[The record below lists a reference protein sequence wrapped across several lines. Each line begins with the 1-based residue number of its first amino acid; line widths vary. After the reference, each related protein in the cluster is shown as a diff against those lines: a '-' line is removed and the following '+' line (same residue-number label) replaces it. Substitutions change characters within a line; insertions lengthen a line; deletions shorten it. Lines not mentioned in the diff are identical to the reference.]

1 MGSRRSVCAQLLS
14 CSACAF
20 SVLLA
25 AVASLA
31 FLGAVSCA
39 THALLVAGPGSSSP
53 HAAAAAGPE
62 APPSASLQA
71 AGSAAALASL
81 ALLGVFVGG
90 VGVALRICS
99 LGLGLAL
106 LAGHLWLRAATPL
119 AMAEAADRLLRGV
132 LLPARNALALPA
144 EWDCVFLGPAD
155 ALYMLAAL
163 RHAAAVVGAMVGSLG
178 QLAAGVRHG
187 GGAAGALA
195 ADIAAMAPAQPAQD
209 QQPWWRLLA
218 G

>member
-1 MGSRRSVCAQLLS
+1 MGDVRRGSCSSLLS
-14 CSACAF
+14 CSSCAF

-25 AVASLA
+25 AVSSLA
-31 FLGAVSCA
+31 FLGAVSCG
-39 THALLVAGPGSSSP
+39 THALLVGGLETRADAEGGP
-53 HAAAAAGPE
+53 A
-62 APPSASLQA
+62 QA

-81 ALLGVFVGG
+81 ALLGVFLGG

-106 LAGHLWLRAATPL
+106 LAGHLWLRSASPL
-119 AMAEAADRLLRGV
+119 VMAEAADRLLRGV
-132 LLPARNALALPA
+132 LLPARDALSLGP

-178 QLAAGVRHG
+178 QIAAGVRHG
-187 GGAAGALA
+187 GGGLVAGLAAGGAPPGP
-195 ADIAAMAPAQPAQD
+195 APAPEG
-209 QQPWWRLLA
+209 PWWRLLT

>member
-1 MGSRRSVCAQLLS
+1 MGGRRTICAQLLS

-39 THALLVAGPGSSSP
+39 THALLVVGPGGDPQSAGPVARSS
-53 HAAAAAGPE
+53 
-62 APPSASLQA
+62 PPSASLQA

-81 ALLGVFVGG
+81 ALLGVFLGG

-99 LGLGLAL
+99 LGLGLVL
-106 LAGHLWLRAATPL
+106 LAGHLWLRAASPL

-187 GGAAGALA
+187 GGAGALA
-195 ADIAAMAPAQPAQD
+195 AEIAAMAPP
-209 QQPWWRLLA
+209 QQNPPPWWRLL
-218 G
+218 GG